1 VFKIKTS
8 ASPVEE
14 LRTSAD
20 RERNPLKRHI
30 LEAMAD
36 GLRAADPG
44 TLLRHTVQVRG
55 HYLTTGRK
63 KFNLSRYNRVLV
75 LGGGKA
81 AAGMAQAIESMLD
94 NWITAGIV
102 NVPYNPKPRVIG
114 SRILLQRASHPYPNN
129 SGRKGVEKM
138 LQMVGRPTPKDLVIC
153 LLSGGASALMP
164 MPLEGLGLG
173 DLRETTQHL
182 LRSGASIREVNVVRK
197 HLSGLTGGRL
207 AQRLYP
213 ATILS
218 LIISDV
224 VGDDVGS
231 IASGPTSPDESTF
244 ADARRVLER
253 YDLKNRVPPNVRRI
267 IERGTEGAVTDT
279 PKPSSKIFNRV
290 HNLVVGNN
298 RDCCEAAANSL
309 RKQGYRTIILSTKL
323 EGEARQVGLVLARI
337 LLDLDGTRFSFGRP
351 LAIVAGGETT
361 VTVKGP
367 GLGGRNHELVLS
379 AALEIQGLEDVAL
392 GSMDTDGIDGSTP
405 VAGTLADGNTIK
417 QGLTLG
423 LDGRASLERNDSYN
437 FFKKVKGL
445 IITGRTGTNVND
457 LIVAV
462 AGSPPD
468 RESPGHVYS
477 SSND

>member
-1 VFKIKTS
+1 
-8 ASPVEE
+8 
-14 LRTSAD
+14 
-20 RERNPLKRHI
+20 
-30 LEAMAD
+30 
-36 GLRAADPG
+36 
-44 TLLRHTVQVRG
+44 
-55 HYLTTGRK
+55 
-63 KFNLSRYNRVLV
+63 
-75 LGGGKA
+75 
-81 AAGMAQAIESMLD
+81 
-94 NWITAGIV
+94 
-102 NVPYNPKPRVIG
+102 
-114 SRILLQRASHPYPNN
+114 
-129 SGRKGVEKM
+129 
-138 LQMVGRPTPKDLVIC
+138 MVGRPSPKDLVIC

-164 MPLEGLGLG
+164 MPLEGLGVR
-173 DLRETTQHL
+173 DMRETTRHL
-182 LRSGASIREVNVVRK
+182 LRSGASIREVNIVRK
-197 HLSGLTGGRL
+197 HLSGLKGGRL

-224 VGDDVGS
+224 VADDVGS

-253 YDLKNRVPPNVRRI
+253 YDLKNRVPPNVWRI

-279 PKPSSKIFNRV
+279 PKPGSKIFKRV

-337 LLDLDGTRFSFGRP
+337 LLDLDSTRFSFARP

-367 GLGGRNHELVLS
+367 GLGGRNQELVLS
-379 AALEIQGLEDVAL
+379 AALEIQGLESVAL

-405 VAGTLADGNTIK
+405 VAGAIADGNTIK
-417 QGLTLG
+417 QGLRRG

-437 FFKKVKGL
+437 FFRKLKGL
-445 IITGRTGTNVND
+445 IITGRTGSNVND
-457 LIVAV
+457 LVVAV
-462 AGSPPD
+462 ANS
-468 RESPGHVYS
+468 RYRGHHSARPYP
-477 SSND
+477 NLNG